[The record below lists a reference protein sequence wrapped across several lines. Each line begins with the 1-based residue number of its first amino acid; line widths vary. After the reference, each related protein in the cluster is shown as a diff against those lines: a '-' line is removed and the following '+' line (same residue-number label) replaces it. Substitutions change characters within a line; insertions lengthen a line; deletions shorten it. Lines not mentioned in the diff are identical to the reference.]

1 MLQEKIKGTEKEIF
15 LTNSKCESH
24 NKTLLTDLYQL
35 TMNAAYLDNGRDN
48 ETATFDLFIRKLPKD
63 RGYFLAAG
71 LEDVIKYVKDLRFDE
86 SDIAYLREQG
96 LFKEEF
102 LESLKEFR
110 FTGDIYAVP
119 EGTPVFANEPIARVT
134 APRMEA
140 QFIETFLL
148 NVVNFQTMIATKA
161 SRVVEAAK
169 GRAVIDFGLRR
180 AHDNDAGM
188 KGARAA
194 YIAGAIGTS
203 NVLAGKK
210 YDIPIKGTHAHSFVM
225 SFGEEIDAFRAYA
238 KTFPDTATLL
248 IDTYDVMQGAKNSA
262 IAAKELETKGHKLYA
277 VRLDSG
283 DLTGDSIAIRKYFD
297 SIGLG
302 YVKIV
307 ASNDLNEYK
316 IEEMLKAGARID
328 AFGVGTEMITS
339 KDCPAVSGV
348 YKLSES
354 EEKGRLEAKIKLSEG
369 KKTLPGRK
377 QVYRISDEQG
387 KYVKDIIALESEKVE
402 GEPLLVPIIKDGA
415 VVYKQ
420 PKLQEIQKRAKEL
433 LAKLPSQYKKIKSP
447 DEYKVEL
454 STGISET
461 IEVLTEKYSQ
471 KQTLE
476 VGK

>member
-1 MLQEKIKGTEKEIF
+1 MSIESIAQTEKEFF
-15 LTNSKCESH
+15 LTSSKCKKD
-24 NKTLLTDLYQL
+24 NKTLLTDLYQI
-35 TMNAAYLDNGRDN
+35 TMNAAYLDSGRDN

-71 LEDVIKYVKDLRFDE
+71 LEDVISYVKDIQFDE
-86 SDIAYLREQG
+86 TDVSYLRAQG

-102 LESLKEFR
+102 LESLKDFR

-119 EGTPVFANEPIARVT
+119 EGTPIFANEPIVRVT

-148 NVVNFQTMIATKA
+148 NVINFQTMIATKA

-180 AHDNDAGM
+180 AHDNSAGM
-188 KGARAA
+188 KGARSA
-194 YIAGAIGTS
+194 YIAGAVGTS
-203 NVLAGKK
+203 NVLAGKE
-210 YDIPIKGTHAHSFVM
+210 YGIPIKGTHAHSFVM
-225 SFGEEIDAFRAYA
+225 SFDEEIDAFRAYA

-248 IDTYDVMQGAKNSA
+248 IDTYDVMRGAKNSA
-262 IAAKELETKGHKLYA
+262 TVAKELEAKGHRLFA

-283 DLTGDSIAIRKYFD
+283 DLTGDSIRIRKYFD

-316 IEEMLKAGARID
+316 IEEMLAQGARID
-328 AFGVGTEMITS
+328 SFGVGTEMITS

-354 EEKGRLEAKIKLSEG
+354 EEGGRLEAKIKLSEG

-377 QVYRISDEQG
+377 QVYRFSDSNG
-387 KYVKDIIALESEKVE
+387 NYVRDVIALESETVE
-402 GEPLLVPIIKDGA
+402 GEPLLVPVIQDGEL
-415 VVYKQ
+415 VYNQ
-420 PKLQEIQKRAKEL
+420 PKLPDIQKRAKEL
-433 LAKLPSQYKKIKSP
+433 LARLPLQYKKIREP
-447 DEYKVEL
+447 AQYPVEL
-454 STGISET
+454 SRGISET
-461 IEVLTEKYSQ
+461 IDVLTERYSQ
-471 KQTLE
+471 KKTME
-476 VGK
+476 GEK

>member
-1 MLQEKIKGTEKEIF
+1 MRGENLA
-15 LTNSKCESH
+15 
-24 NKTLLTDLYQL
+24 LLTDFYQL

-48 ETATFDLFIRKLPKD
+48 EIATFDLFIRKLPKD

-71 LEDVIKYVKDLRFDE
+71 LEDVIKYIKDLRFNE
-86 SDIAYLREQG
+86 SDIDYLRRQG
-96 LFKEEF
+96 TFKEEF
-102 LESLKEFR
+102 LDSLKGFR

-119 EGTPVFANEPIARVT
+119 EGTPVFANEPIIRVT

-140 QFIETFLL
+140 QYIETFFL

-194 YIAGAIGTS
+194 YMAGAIGTS
-203 NVLAGKK
+203 NVLAGKE
-210 YDIPIKGTHAHSFVM
+210 YSIPIKGTHAHSFVM
-225 SFGEEIDAFRAYA
+225 SFDSEIEAFRAYT
-238 KTFPDTATLL
+238 KTFPDNATLL
-248 IDTYDVMQGAKNSA
+248 IDTYDVMQGAKNAA
-262 IAAKELETKGHKLYA
+262 IVAKELEAKGHKLFA

-283 DLTGDSIAIRKYFD
+283 DLTSDSIAVRKYFD
-297 SIGLG
+297 SICLS

-377 QVYRISDEQG
+377 QVYRISDARG
-387 KYVKDIIALESEKVE
+387 NYIKDVIALEGEKIE
-402 GEPLLVPIIKDGA
+402 GEPLLVQIVKDGE
-415 VVYKQ
+415 VVYGI
-420 PKLQEIQKRAKEL
+420 PKLKDIQTSAKEK
-433 LAKLPSQYKKIKSP
+433 LAKLPAQYKKVRGP

-454 STGISET
+454 SDGLQA
-461 IEVLTEKYSQ
+461 LTEALAKKYGGEA
-471 KQTLE
+471 QT
-476 VGK
+476 